1 MFSIINVVFIHLY
14 LLFRR
19 QNYIFYLKPPN
30 YLRFFLFLLLVYGK
44 RPVSKVSVILPNVV
58 SQYVLNEVYHMLP
71 YAKKVYYNVIGIEY
85 IGIIIKKKEKKFAIW
100 IFLSI
105 FAEKYCDMAKYIN
118 PFTDVGFKRIFGQEL
133 SKPLLLDFLNS
144 LFEGEKHIVNL
155 TFLDKEQ
162 PALFEEDRSL
172 IYDIYCETDEGEK
185 IIVEMQNKSQPFF
198 KNRSIY
204 YVSESI
210 ARQGERGSSWNY
222 EIDSVYLVAFLNFSP
237 LDFKKQF
244 RTDVVLAEKDTKEQF
259 SDKLRMIYLQLPLFK
274 KEADECENQVE
285 RWIYLLKNME
295 TLNRLPWAAQSAVFK
310 KLESIADVSA
320 MTRAERLQYDE
331 ALKKYRDTISVFEG
345 VRMEGRKEGI
355 VANARKMK
363 SYGFTLEMISDI
375 TGLTMEEVRD
385 L

>member
-1 MFSIINVVFIHLY
+1 
-14 LLFRR
+14 
-19 QNYIFYLKPPN
+19 
-30 YLRFFLFLLLVYGK
+30 
-44 RPVSKVSVILPNVV
+44 
-58 SQYVLNEVYHMLP
+58 
-71 YAKKVYYNVIGIEY
+71 
-85 IGIIIKKKEKKFAIW
+85 
-100 IFLSI
+100 
-105 FAEKYCDMAKYIN
+105 MAKYIN

-144 LFEGEKHIVNL
+144 LFEGEKRIVNL

-185 IIVEMQNKSQPFF
+185 IIVEMQNKAQPFF

-295 TLNRLPWAAQSAVFK
+295 TLNRLPWAAQSAVFQ
-310 KLESIADVSA
+310 KLESIADVGG

-331 ALKKYRDTISVFEG
+331 ALKKFRDTISVFEG
-345 VRMEGRKEGI
+345 VRMEGRMEGNAEGRENEKKATIHRLLASGASVDIIAIATGMTEADVKLLINEISKE
-355 VANARKMK
+355 
-363 SYGFTLEMISDI
+363 
-375 TGLTMEEVRD
+375 
-385 L
+385 

>member
-1 MFSIINVVFIHLY
+1 
-14 LLFRR
+14 
-19 QNYIFYLKPPN
+19 
-30 YLRFFLFLLLVYGK
+30 
-44 RPVSKVSVILPNVV
+44 
-58 SQYVLNEVYHMLP
+58 
-71 YAKKVYYNVIGIEY
+71 
-85 IGIIIKKKEKKFAIW
+85 
-100 IFLSI
+100 
-105 FAEKYCDMAKYIN
+105 MAKYIN

-210 ARQGERGSSWNY
+210 ARQGERGPSWNY

-274 KEADECENQVE
+274 KEAEECENQVE

-345 VRMEGRKEGI
+345 VRMEGRMEGREEGSLKE
-355 VANARKMK
+355 KMAIA
-363 SYGFTLEMISDI
+363 SNLRSMGMSISDI
-375 TGLTMEEVRD
+375 SKATGLQEEEIKA

>member
-1 MFSIINVVFIHLY
+1 MT
-14 LLFRR
+14 
-19 QNYIFYLKPPN
+19 K
-30 YLRFFLFLLLVYGK
+30 K
-44 RPVSKVSVILPNVV
+44 R
-58 SQYVLNEVYHMLP
+58 
-71 YAKKVYYNVIGIEY
+71 
-85 IGIIIKKKEKKFAIW
+85 
-100 IFLSI
+100 
-105 FAEKYCDMAKYIN
+105 DMAKYIN

-185 IIVEMQNKSQPFF
+185 IIVEMQNKSQPYF

-274 KEADECENQVE
+274 KEAEECENQVE

-310 KLESIADVSA
+310 KLESIADVGG

-345 VRMEGRKEGI
+345 VRLEGRMEGNAEGRLEEKIAIARNLKSMGMSISDVSKATGLSEEGI
-355 VANARKMK
+355 KA
-363 SYGFTLEMISDI
+363 L
-375 TGLTMEEVRD
+375 
-385 L
+385 

>member
-1 MFSIINVVFIHLY
+1 
-14 LLFRR
+14 
-19 QNYIFYLKPPN
+19 
-30 YLRFFLFLLLVYGK
+30 
-44 RPVSKVSVILPNVV
+44 
-58 SQYVLNEVYHMLP
+58 
-71 YAKKVYYNVIGIEY
+71 
-85 IGIIIKKKEKKFAIW
+85 
-100 IFLSI
+100 
-105 FAEKYCDMAKYIN
+105 MAKYIN

-185 IIVEMQNKSQPFF
+185 IIVEMQNKSQPYF

-274 KEADECENQVE
+274 KEAEECENQVE

-310 KLESIADVSA
+310 KLESIADVGG

-345 VRMEGRKEGI
+345 VRLEGRMEGNAEGRLEEKIAIARNLKSMGMSISDVSKATGLSEEGI
-355 VANARKMK
+355 KA
-363 SYGFTLEMISDI
+363 L
-375 TGLTMEEVRD
+375 
-385 L
+385 

>member
-1 MFSIINVVFIHLY
+1 
-14 LLFRR
+14 
-19 QNYIFYLKPPN
+19 
-30 YLRFFLFLLLVYGK
+30 
-44 RPVSKVSVILPNVV
+44 
-58 SQYVLNEVYHMLP
+58 
-71 YAKKVYYNVIGIEY
+71 
-85 IGIIIKKKEKKFAIW
+85 
-100 IFLSI
+100 
-105 FAEKYCDMAKYIN
+105 MAKYIN

-144 LFEGEKHIVNL
+144 LFEGEKRIVNL

-222 EIDSVYLVAFLNFSP
+222 ELDSVYLVAFLNFSP

-274 KEADECENQVE
+274 KEAEECENQVE

-310 KLESIADVSA
+310 KLESIADVGG

-345 VRMEGRKEGI
+345 VRLEGRMEGNAEGRLEEKIAIARNLKSMGMSISDVSKATGLSEEGI
-355 VANARKMK
+355 KV
-363 SYGFTLEMISDI
+363 L
-375 TGLTMEEVRD
+375 
-385 L
+385 